1 MNTRK
6 VLVVILIIFVI
17 FFVIQSPADAAD
29 ITHSLSHGVVHI
41 FDGLSTF
48 LRNLN

>member
-1 MNTRK
+1 MNTRR
-6 VLVVILIIFVI
+6 VLVVLLIIFVV
-17 FFVIQSPADAAD
+17 FFIIQSPADAAQ
-29 ITHSLSHGVVHI
+29 ITHSLSDGVVHV